1 MNFKAIF
8 LLSLLTPSICLASD
22 GVGVVRDENLNAVAK
37 PGVYVCSVRYNNA
50 SYVIGQAILA
60 IGSEYP
66 LPMAYQLFH
75 DDKPVGKLISS
86 PGMIFDTSS
95 PSPSPLGTSYAY
107 RQPRKG
113 FPVEKLNMIF
123 IDPVNGL
130 SASIYEEKNGKAI
143 KDLMLKECKEK

>member
-1 MNFKAIF
+1 MNLKAIF

-22 GVGVVRDENLNAVAK
+22 GVGVVRDENLNAVAN

-50 SYVIGQAILA
+50 SHVIGQAILA

-86 PGMIFDTSS
+86 PGMVFDTL
-95 PSPSPLGTSYAY
+95 SPLVTSYAY
-107 RQPRKG
+107 RQPKKG

-143 KDLMLKECKEK
+143 KDLILKECKEK